1 MHPAARPGGL
11 SFASNGE
18 KLRAIWALSLVSRLA
33 ARLRYGTA
41 IQKSAVDGHFRRA
54 LFVSFLHIAERRR
67 RGTYRRSYRCAARVR
82 ALRVNFSSDLRV
94 LCAHAQAEADQ
105 AQEQQ

>member
-1 MHPAARPGGL
+1 MADAASDGPGRGGSSAKLVFKWNDLCALRPL
-11 SFASNGE
+11 
-18 KLRAIWALSLVSRLA
+18 
-33 ARLRYGTA
+33 
-41 IQKSAVDGHFRRA
+41 DGHFRRA
-54 LFVSFLHIAERRR
+54 LFVCFLHIAERRR